1 MTEEQVRVV
10 LVTAPATAAPG
21 LARAL
26 VEERLVACANLNPG
40 MVSVYRWEG
49 AIQEDGE
56 TLMILKTV
64 ASKIERLQE
73 RIGELH
79 PYDLPEILVLNVC
92 GGSPAYLS
100 WVERETA

>member
-1 MTEEQVRVV
+1 MDDLV
-10 LVTAPATAAPG
+10 LLYVTCADGDEAKAIAHT
-21 LARAL
+21 L
-26 VEERLVACANLNPG
+26 VDERLAACANILGP
-40 MVSVYRWEG
+40 MTSVYRWEG